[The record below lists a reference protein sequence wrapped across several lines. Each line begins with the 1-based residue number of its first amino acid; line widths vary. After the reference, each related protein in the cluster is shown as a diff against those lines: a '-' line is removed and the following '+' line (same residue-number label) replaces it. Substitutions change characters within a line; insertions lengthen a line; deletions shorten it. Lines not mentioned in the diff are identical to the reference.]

1 MYVAVVAEACI
12 NIIPSFTYQRSN
24 EYLGSIR
31 KNKYV
36 LYNNMNI
43 LIVFLLIVVLL
54 YGFGKTS
61 RYSLPSQRYLSMD
74 DEISLSRPDRS
85 RVSGVFAYC
94 SPESWEDC
102 KYEKRMALNVGG
114 IPNIPH

>member
-1 MYVAVVAEACI
+1 MD
-12 NIIPSFTYQRSN
+12 S
-24 EYLGSIR
+24 
-31 KNKYV
+31 
-36 LYNNMNI
+36 
-43 LIVFLLIVVLL
+43 LIVFLFIIVLL
-54 YGFGKTS
+54 YFYTS
-61 RYSLPSQRYLSMD
+61 KSNYSLPSHRYLSLD
-74 DEISLSRPDRS
+74 DEISLNRPDRS

>member
-1 MYVAVVAEACI
+1 
-12 NIIPSFTYQRSN
+12 
-24 EYLGSIR
+24 
-31 KNKYV
+31 
-36 LYNNMNI
+36 MNP
-43 LIVFLLIVVLL
+43 LIVFLLIIVLL
-54 YGFGKTS
+54 YWSSQSS
-61 RYSLPSQRYLSMD
+61 RYSLPTHRYLSND
-74 DEISLSRPDRS
+74 DEIILSRPDRS

>member
-1 MYVAVVAEACI
+1 MD
-12 NIIPSFTYQRSN
+12 S
-24 EYLGSIR
+24 
-31 KNKYV
+31 
-36 LYNNMNI
+36 
-43 LIVFLLIVVLL
+43 LIVFLFIIVLL
-54 YGFGKTS
+54 YLYSSKS
-61 RYSLPSQRYLSMD
+61 NYSLPNRRYLSND

-94 SPESWEDC
+94 SPESWQDC

>member
-1 MYVAVVAEACI
+1 MD
-12 NIIPSFTYQRSN
+12 S
-24 EYLGSIR
+24 
-31 KNKYV
+31 
-36 LYNNMNI
+36 
-43 LIVFLLIVVLL
+43 LIVFLFIIVLL
-54 YGFGKTS
+54 YFYTS
-61 RYSLPSQRYLSMD
+61 KSNYSLPSQRYLSLD
-74 DEISLSRPDRS
+74 DEISLNRPDRS